1 MCLSMYLSMHLC
13 LSSMRLMSTY
23 VFLCL
28 SMFLFVFLFVSIC
41 ILCLSYVYSMY
52 LSMYLRLSMSIYVY
66 QYVSMS
72 LYVSLYL
79 SMGLCVHL
87 CLSMSLYVSACHQ
100 KNFSMV
106 HESSIRC
113 SPAPSVPA
121 IEAVLLLYKYFC
133 LGKLVHPL
141 LWKSYLLF
149 FSLILC
155 LLICHFGS
163 FTLIQW

>member
-1 MCLSMYLSMHLC
+1 MSIYVSLCLSIRLYILSLSLYLFLYVSYVYLMFMCLSMYLSLYLC
-13 LSSMRLMSTY
+13 LA
-23 VFLCL
+23 
-28 SMFLFVFLFVSIC
+28 
-41 ILCLSYVYSMY
+41 
-52 LSMYLRLSMSIYVY
+52 MSIYV
-66 QYVSMS
+66 S
-72 LYVSLYL
+72 
-79 SMGLCVHL
+79 LCV
-87 CLSMSLYVSACHQ
+87 CNQ

-121 IEAVLLLYKYFC
+121 IEAVLLLSKYFC

-163 FTLIQW
+163 FTLIQ

>member
-1 MCLSMYLSMHLC
+1 MSMCLSMYLSMHLC

-41 ILCLSYVYSMY
+41 ILCLSYV
-52 LSMYLRLSMSIYVY
+52 
-66 QYVSMS
+66 SMS
-72 LYVSLYL
+72 LN
-79 SMGLCVHL
+79 
-87 CLSMSLYVSACHQ
+87 VSACHQ

-163 FTLIQW
+163 FTLIQ